1 MCLFPFLI
9 WHLKSRRTF
18 CGRFEG
24 QVKTSR
30 SSRQQ
35 PWQALTADHLQR
47 RTILSAVRG
56 DYDIR
61 SVFHRR
67 QSRQFVTLSR
77 NHWFCGF
84 LLQTQIL
91 ELFQLK
97 KFFSSC
103 SQFLFVCCL
112 ILKLSLSFRF
122 ADNLC
127 TGAQRFAVI
136 FLYLFCTFFSHF
148 PFLVWVW
155 R

>member
-1 MCLFPFLI
+1 MCLFPFSFDI
-9 WHLKSRRTF
+9 WKANGHFAVALRVKSRQVAAVVNSRDRHWRPTTSSDEPFCLPFAAITTF
-18 CGRFEG
+18 
-24 QVKTSR
+24 
-30 SSRQQ
+30 
-35 PWQALTADHLQR
+35 
-47 RTILSAVRG
+47 AVC
-56 DYDIR
+56 
-61 SVFHRR
+61 STLR

-112 ILKLSLSFRF
+112 ILKLSLSFCF

-127 TGAQRFAVI
+127 TSAQRFAVI
-136 FLYLFCTFFSHF
+136 FLYLFCSFFSHF